1 MDFTERHPESTLLRF
16 SKKTDR
22 YEWIKGGMRAGN
34 FWKSQITR
42 WEAHVGVF
50 STFKPAKKKI
60 YVYVWKKSVLM
71 KKLFNIVLNFKTLK

>member
-50 STFKPAKKKI
+50 STFKPAKKKNI
-60 YVYVWKKSVLM
+60 CLRLEKKCVNE
-71 KKLFNIVLNFKTLK
+71 KII